1 MIDALIA
8 ITNIVGH
15 HPLNQALLASLAD
28 PLTDALAS
36 LLQSL
41 PPPSV
46 TPTAVATATDP
57 GSTPTQRADESLTGG
72 GLLTTHSHVSR
83 NESQEEGDVAVGVHD
98 QARRTPAGKSE
109 QAGGTAAVSA
119 LTAQLKAA
127 KLPSAL
133 TAQLQA
139 TETHESQAT
148 ETHESQATETHE
160 SQAWPVPGDPKP
172 AVDTADG
179 IDAAAA
185 ATAAAADQGPLI
197 PDLRASEVDSASAI
211 ARAHGTDTPEP
222 SLLPDS
228 SHGHEP
234 SEGLDSLQGEA
245 LQAQKENR
253 LARQFVY
260 HVLMLLPAETVRQ
273 RAAFWMAHVAGV
285 PEIQHICVKVAVV
298 QDPQVSYLLPLH
310 LMYCSSHAL
319 AIMFLMA

>member
-139 TETHESQAT
+139 TETHESQA
-148 ETHESQATETHE
+148 
-160 SQAWPVPGDPKP
+160 WPVPGDPKP

-285 PEIQHICVKVAVV
+285 PEMQHICVKVAVV